1 MNERMAAGRAG
12 GAELVMAAFED
23 ELEQWRIFS
32 ESAAGF
38 EKHP

>member
-1 MNERMAAGRAG
+1 
-12 GAELVMAAFED
+12 MAAFED